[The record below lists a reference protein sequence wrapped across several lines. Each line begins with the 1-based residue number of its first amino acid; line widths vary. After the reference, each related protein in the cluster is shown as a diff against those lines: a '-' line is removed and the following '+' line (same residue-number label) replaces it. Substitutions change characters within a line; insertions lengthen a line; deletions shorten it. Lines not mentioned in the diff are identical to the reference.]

1 MHKYEKPYSRIIFT
15 TCDRITYHDHNLSFV
30 CLAAEGHFGSA
41 VPAFH
46 PEFYLTM
53 TKPMADERR
62 QSQLEQ
68 YLQNVT
74 LDSNITNSDAFI
86 IFKLRQDMF
95 KIQTQRA
102 FLDVYLADGSNIR
115 LYIQTDTAEI
125 ILPVTLC
132 EVGLLR
138 DFIKYFSLFLFQ
150 DCDDEAL
157 SVVEKVAELELP
169 YVRLQ
174 SMKELHCKLGIR
186 KCCMDPSLNTR
197 LMDCRISLNLLHTQ
211 AVQEVKRNWVKPT
224 DEEIQE
230 LQFLQKILMF
240 DHFICDYPEESCSA
254 DIHVA
259 NDEVSY
265 CMTLPANQIEVS
277 FKINR
282 LRIWQVTFLI
292 RYTKDAKEDTLEL
305 QSEYNDSGT
314 NWIILYTKQF
324 CSQSFQ
330 GRIRTFVFSS
340 CVKKMVSE
348 QMMEEAKGQEMY
360 LEEYFSLFSIYVRQ
374 SVLEIKMPEQMKNS
388 KKYSIQQKR
397 VHLGCISRKTFLV
410 RPNEDDCVFE
420 KIREEDLN
428 NLFEILGSTHSS
440 VKIAESV
447 RLEKTSEIESNLCRN
462 TTPSTTPWSTARGP
476 APHRGPA
483 PRPVPGPGRR
493 EGAPGGLRPAGGAR
507 ARPAARS
514 ARRRA
519 PPESPAQVR
528 RERDGSAGPGRQRE
542 AGEGTAGSRGRCHR
556 DRPVPGLG
564 REPGT
569 GPGHRPAREP
579 ERWSAVM
586 PFGGRRAGAVPA
598 FRGGEGTEPPC

>member
-1 MHKYEKPYSRIIFT
+1 MALGETADLDSMGRTNTKRQ
-15 TCDRITYHDHNLSFV
+15 TYGTRLT
-30 CLAAEGHFGSA
+30 AEGHFGSA

-53 TKPMADERR
+53 TKPMADERD

-86 IFKLRQDMF
+86 IFKLRQDTF

-125 ILPVTLC
+125 ILLVTLC

-157 SVVEKVAELELP
+157 SVVEKVAEVELP

-186 KCCMDPSLNTR
+186 KCCMDPSLNTL

-211 AVQEVKRNWVKPT
+211 AVQEVKRNWVKPA

-230 LQFLQKILMF
+230 LQFLQKMCKSLSFSLGNQMKIQTAGSV
-240 DHFICDYPEESCSA
+240 HKESCSA

-259 NDEVSY
+259 NDEISY
-265 CMTLPANQIEVS
+265 CMTLPTNKLEFS

-282 LRIWQVTFLI
+282 LRIWQVTFLAAPSVHRLEGFWFFFGFVCLFVFP

-314 NWIILYTKQF
+314 LNWIILYTKYD
-324 CSQSFQ
+324 
-330 GRIRTFVFSS
+330 

-348 QMMEEAKGQEMY
+348 QMMEAAKGQEMY

-428 NLFEILGSTHSS
+428 NLF
-440 VKIAESV
+440 
-447 RLEKTSEIESNLCRN
+447 
-462 TTPSTTPWSTARGP
+462 
-476 APHRGPA
+476 
-483 PRPVPGPGRR
+483 
-493 EGAPGGLRPAGGAR
+493 
-507 ARPAARS
+507 
-514 ARRRA
+514 
-519 PPESPAQVR
+519 
-528 RERDGSAGPGRQRE
+528 
-542 AGEGTAGSRGRCHR
+542 
-556 DRPVPGLG
+556 
-564 REPGT
+564 
-569 GPGHRPAREP
+569 
-579 ERWSAVM
+579 
-586 PFGGRRAGAVPA
+586 
-598 FRGGEGTEPPC
+598 